1 MSAIDL
7 LQLIESLPAGAR
19 APLQQEVRSAY
30 RVLEKLNPL
39 EHLFF
44 QASTLDQAWSGLLTG
59 TPGHFDFGG
68 LLADMRSEK
77 PVEFLGG
84 AARVHSIE
92 DGGVL
97 GAIRWMQSQPNLEAV
112 FGNDLAYT
120 RTGLDLAARQLD
132 SNGVL
137 LCEAKGTMKAFDRPG
152 RYLRETRRKGRQ
164 LSWRWCWQSLTE
176 FALRGPTARIFLT
189 TFRAVL
195 TGQTSRVLVVSQVR
209 RRGRAL
215 VLGESKIFPEDALS
229 DVAGLAAN
237 ADFLKWQ
244 HWLNALDSAKG
255 QRQQSRLMFLR
266 TLMAEAYAWMDND
279 AASNTVLNPA
289 VKASR
294 ASGD

>member
-1 MSAIDL
+1 MSAVDL
-7 LQLIESLPAGAR
+7 LQLLESLPAAAG
-19 APLQQEVRSAY
+19 APLRKEVRSAY
-30 RVLEKLNPL
+30 RVLETLNPL

-44 QASTLDQAWSGLLTG
+44 QASTLDQAWSGLLAD

-120 RTGLDLAARQLD
+120 RTGLDLAARELD
-132 SNGVL
+132 RDRVL
-137 LCEAKGTMKAFDRPG
+137 LCEAKGTMKVFDRPG

-176 FALRGPTARIFLT
+176 FALRGRPRGFFSRHSAPFLPGEPAACSSSRECGGADARWFWVNAK
-189 TFRAVL
+189 F
-195 TGQTSRVLVVSQVR
+195 
-209 RRGRAL
+209 
-215 VLGESKIFPEDALS
+215 FPRT
-229 DVAGLAAN
+229 N
-237 ADFLKWQ
+237 W
-244 HWLNALDSAKG
+244 AK
-255 QRQQSRLMFLR
+255 
-266 TLMAEAYAWMDND
+266 
-279 AASNTVLNPA
+279 
-289 VKASR
+289 
-294 ASGD
+294 

>member
-1 MSAIDL
+1 MGAVDL
-7 LQLIESLPAGAR
+7 LQLLESLPAAAG
-19 APLQQEVRSAY
+19 APLRKEVRSAY
-30 RVLEKLNPL
+30 RVLETLNPL

-44 QASTLDQAWSGLLTG
+44 QASMLDQAWSRVLTD

-68 LLADMRSEK
+68 LVADMRSEK

-120 RTGLDLAARQLD
+120 RTGLDLAARELD
-132 SNGVL
+132 RDRVL
-137 LCEAKGTMKAFDRPG
+137 LCEAKGTMKVFDRPG

-195 TGQTSRVLVVSQVR
+195 TGRASRVLVVSRVR

-215 VLGESKIFPEDALS
+215 VLGECQIFPEDELGEI
-229 DVAGLAAN
+229 AGLAAS
-237 ADFLKWQ
+237 ADFRKWQ
-244 HWLNALDSAKG
+244 RWLTALDSAKG
-255 QRQQSRLMFLR
+255 QQRQNRLMFLR
-266 TLMAEAYAWMDND
+266 TLMAEAYAWMEND
-279 AASNTVLNPA
+279 AASNTVLSPVA
-289 VKASR
+289 KSSR
-294 ASGD
+294 TSGD

>member
-1 MSAIDL
+1 MSAVDL
-7 LQLIESLPAGAR
+7 LKLVESLPAGAS
-19 APLQQEVRSAY
+19 APLQKEVRSAY
-30 RVLEKLNPL
+30 RVLETLNPL

-44 QASTLDQAWSGLLTG
+44 QASMLDQAWSRGLTG
-59 TPGHFDFGG
+59 TPGYFDFGG
-68 LLADMRSEK
+68 LLADMRSEN

-120 RTGLDLAARQLD
+120 RTGLDLAARELD
-132 SNGVL
+132 RDSVL
-137 LCEAKGTMKAFDRPG
+137 LCEAKGTTKAFDRPG

-189 TFRAVL
+189 IFRAVL
-195 TGQTSRVLVVSQVR
+195 TGRASRVLVVSRMR

-215 VLGESKIFPEDALS
+215 VLGECRIFPEEELRKLS
-229 DVAGLAAN
+229 GLTAS

-244 HWLNALDSAKG
+244 SWLTALDSVKG
-255 QRQQSRLMFLR
+255 QQLQNRLMFLR
-266 TLMAEAYAWMDND
+266 TLMAEAYAWMEND
-279 AASNTVLNPA
+279 AASNTILSPA
-289 VKASR
+289 AKSSR
-294 ASGD
+294 TSGE